1 MVVCAVLGL
10 LMSGVR
16 PAAAQGVAAW
26 SDRGYFNFN
35 VGFETTSGTLTDAV
49 TFRLYD
55 ESGTKSVEQNVD
67 SGSLVDFSVGGR
79 VWRNVSVG
87 IGYHRGANTSEAS
100 ATASVP
106 HPLVFASNRAVAT
119 AAGDLQRVEQGIHIQ
134 IGYMIPIT
142 DTISVHVMGGPSFF
156 RLAQDVLSDVTFT
169 EAGFPFTTVN
179 GTPVISERNDSAV
192 GVNLGADVSYRF
204 YDSDAYTIGAGM
216 FIRYAA
222 ASARITIMENEVDS
236 DVGGMQLGF
245 GLRVRF

>member
-1 MVVCAVLGL
+1 
-10 LMSGVR
+10 
-16 PAAAQGVAAW
+16 
-26 SDRGYFNFN
+26 
-35 VGFETTSGTLTDAV
+35 V